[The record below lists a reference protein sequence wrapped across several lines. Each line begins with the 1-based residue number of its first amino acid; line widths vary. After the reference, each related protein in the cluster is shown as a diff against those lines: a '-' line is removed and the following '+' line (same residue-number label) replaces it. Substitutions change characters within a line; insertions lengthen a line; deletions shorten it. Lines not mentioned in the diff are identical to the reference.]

1 MAERNDVVG
10 VQYLRG
16 LAALAVVANHAS
28 GTVGQGK
35 YFGGEAFGG
44 LLVSGRI
51 GADLFFLI
59 SGFIITIVSLKGPG
73 LEPAIS
79 RRDFFARRFA
89 RIVPLMWVAILSYAA
104 LRMMGRGLGDVGG
117 YVRALFLLPWDEV
130 QPAVIWTLRQE
141 LVFYLVFALAMLG
154 ARHWRVLMLLWI
166 ASPFAIA
173 LLWNWFPDTPLG
185 NVPLILFHGSAFEFG
200 AGVMLG
206 ILWLKR
212 SSGLKIRLPVEPLLM
227 LALAFAVPL
236 ALSAWLETQHAMRG
250 GHLLYALACAP
261 VMFLAIHAVCPPGL
275 GERIGRLLG
284 DASYSI
290 YLFHP
295 HILSV
300 LIAGWAWAMPATPG
314 WLVVVGSVGAGVAGG
329 IAIHR
334 LVEKPLVAWARRF
347 FEHK

>member
-1 MAERNDVVG
+1 M
-10 VQYLRG
+10 QYLRG

-35 YFGGEAFGG
+35 YFGGEPFGG
-44 LLVSGRI
+44 VLISGRI

-59 SGFIITIVSLKGPG
+59 SGFIITIVSLRGPG

-79 RRDFFARRFA
+79 RRAFFARRFA

-104 LRMMGRGLGDVGG
+104 LRMAGRGLGDIGP

-141 LVFYLVFALAMLG
+141 LVFYLVFALTMLG
-154 ARHWRVLMLLWI
+154 ARWWRVLMPLWVL
-166 ASPFAIA
+166 SPFAIV
-173 LLWNWFPDTPLG
+173 LLWDRFPDTPLG
-185 NVPLILFHGSAFEFG
+185 NIPLILFHGSAFEFG
-200 AGVMLG
+200 AGVLLG

-212 SSGLKIRLPVEPLLM
+212 SGAWKIRLPVEPLVV

-236 ALSAWLETQHAMRG
+236 ALSAYLETQHTMRG

-261 VMFLAIHAVCPPGL
+261 VMFLGIHAVCPPGI
-275 GERIGRLLG
+275 GQRIGRLLG

-300 LIAGWAWAMPATPG
+300 LIAAWAWAMPATPG
-314 WLVVVGSVGAGVAGG
+314 WLVVSASVIVGVLGG
-329 IAIHR
+329 IAVHK
-334 LVEKPLVAWARRF
+334 LVERPLVAWARRLL
-347 FEHK
+347 EPSRTGALAGH